1 MTNQRLKQLI
11 TIFCL
16 SLFTLVIAQENQ
28 LSYLSQKLA
37 LENSV
42 KERVTTALEK
52 LLDDVK
58 FVVDVKAEIEFTPIE
73 QTRTIIGT
81 PQETQIQPTTTS
93 AGQPTGT
100 TPEAAPVQ
108 VEGEIS
114 QPGRTSSELSLPL
127 PGFEVPPSA
136 IQPKAKTPEQKQ
148 LSAPPQSKP
157 AETVTPTTAPTTQP
171 NVSTSIQKTTIPVPI
186 VKKQEINVILEDG
199 VSPELIENVRQIVA
213 VASHYDRV
221 RGDIISIMTANFKKT
236 PGKDPTETIILKN
249 IAEKIDD
256 IEKRQSQSEYNARL
270 EQQKQT
276 ERQIIARDS
285 LKIDELKK
293 QILELQTRLS
303 APQTS
308 EEQRVITEQTSA
320 REIELANLREQLKES
335 NRRLQELELS
345 SLETTPP
352 SMFGIRNNEMWY
364 VIILAAV
371 LFLALLIVLLIN
383 HRKQQKRQELEWGYG
398 SKIPMGPRP
407 PQPILNRQPEDIV
420 KPQPPAQP
428 PIQPAPVAPPA
439 QAPQPVAPTTPPV
452 DLENQKEELKSMRQS
467 VISMT
472 VGQPDTASRI
482 INAWMSQEVQQTES
496 ETES

>member
-1 MTNQRLKQLI
+1 MTNHRVKQLI
-11 TIFCL
+11 AVFCL
-16 SLFTLVIAQENQ
+16 GLFTLSIAQDNQ
-28 LSYLSQKLA
+28 LSYLSQKLE

-58 FVVDVKAEIEFTPIE
+58 FVVDVKTEIEFSPIE

-81 PQETQIQPTTTS
+81 PPETQNQSAPAASDQTSTAPTTTPTTSSS
-93 AGQPTGT
+93 AKPNRQ
-100 TPEAAPVQ
+100 
-108 VEGEIS
+108 
-114 QPGRTSSELSLPL
+114 SSELSLPL

-136 IQPKAKTPEQKQ
+136 VQSQEKTPPQTQ
-148 LSAPPQSKP
+148 LSAPPSNKP
-157 AETVTPTTAPTTQP
+157 AETAVTPSAPAASP

-186 VKKQEINVILEDG
+186 VKRQEINIILEDG

-221 RGDIISIMTANFKKT
+221 RGDIISIMTANFKKS
-236 PGKDPTETIILKN
+236 PGKDATETIILKN

-256 IEKRQSQSEYNARL
+256 IEKRQSQSEYNTRL
-270 EQQKQT
+270 EQQK
-276 ERQIIARDS
+276 RQEHQAIVRDS
-285 LKIDELKK
+285 LKVDELKK
-293 QILELQTRLS
+293 QIAELQAKLQ
-303 APQTS
+303 APQTTS
-308 EEQRVITEQTSA
+308 DQREVVEQQTTA
-320 REIELANLREQLKES
+320 RETELANLRDQLKES

-352 SMFGIRNNEMWY
+352 SMFGVRNLGMWY

-371 LFLALLIVLLIN
+371 LFLALLLVLLIN
-383 HRKQQKRQELEWGYG
+383 HRKQLKRQELEWGYG

-407 PQPILNRQPEDIV
+407 PQQILSRKPEEIT
-420 KPQPPAQP
+420 KPQPAVQP
-428 PIQPAPVAPPA
+428 VTPPAPVATPA
-439 QAPQPVAPTTPPV
+439 QTITPVQPAAPPV
-452 DLENQKEELKSMRQS
+452 DLEAQREEMKSMKQS

-482 INAWMSQEVQQTES
+482 ISSWMSQEIQQSGS

>member
-1 MTNQRLKQLI
+1 MTRYRVKQLI
-11 TIFCL
+11 AVFCL
-16 SLFTLVIAQENQ
+16 GFITLTFAQDNQ

-73 QTRTIIGT
+73 QTRTIIGAPQTVAEPSKTITASTTASSATESQATGST
-81 PQETQIQPTTTS
+81 PKTNRP
-93 AGQPTGT
+93 A
-100 TPEAAPVQ
+100 
-108 VEGEIS
+108 
-114 QPGRTSSELSLPL
+114 SELSLPL
-127 PGFEVPPSA
+127 PGFEVPPS
-136 IQPKAKTPEQKQ
+136 IVQPQENAPAQTQ
-148 LSAPPQSKP
+148 LNAPPQTKP
-157 AETVTPTTAPTTQP
+157 AETSVPQPAQTAAP

-186 VKKQEINVILEDG
+186 VKRQEINVILEDG

-256 IEKRQSQSEYNARL
+256 IEKRQSQTEYNARL
-270 EQQKQT
+270 EDQKRL
-276 ERQIIARDS
+276 ERQAIVRDS
-285 LKIDELKK
+285 LKVDELKR
-293 QILELQTRLS
+293 QIAELQAQLQ
-303 APQTS
+303 APQTT
-308 EEQRVITEQTSA
+308 EAQRQITAEQTSA
-320 REIELANLREQLKES
+320 RETELANLRDQLKES

-352 SMFGIRNNEMWY
+352 SMFGIRNTGMWY
-364 VIILAAV
+364 VIIIAAV
-371 LFLALLIVLLIN
+371 LLLALLILLLAN
-383 HRKQQKRQELEWGYG
+383 HRKQVKRQELEWGYG

-407 PQPILNRQPEDIV
+407 PQPVLSRQPEENKIPAV
-420 KPQPPAQP
+420 PTKTTAQP
-428 PIQPAPVAPPA
+428 IAAPTPAPTVQPAGPVA
-439 QAPQPVAPTTPPV
+439 PPV
-452 DLENQKEELKSMRQS
+452 DLEAQREEMKSMRQS

-482 INAWMSQEVQQTES
+482 INSWLSQEIQPNQSES
-496 ETES
+496 ES